1 MSVTPMQPPIP
12 KLKKEAIVSALKKGN
27 RVDGRSFEDFRS
39 ITIELNPIPKRSN
52 GSALVKLGNTS
63 VLVGVKIGVER
74 PFPDRPNE
82 GVLQV
87 HAEFVPL
94 ASPSF
99 EPGPPDENAVE
110 VARVIDR
117 CLRESK
123 SIDLGE
129 LVIVPGKYSWSIY
142 NDIYLL
148 DHDGNVTDAST
159 LASMAALNVAKLPK
173 LVSVENDQVRIDY
186 STMDK
191 PLPVKLNVV
200 TVTVV
205 KIGGYILV
213 DPNLDEEILAE
224 AKAAIGIDSNGR
236 IVGIQKSGGGLSV
249 SEVRYAVDIAIKKG
263 RELLTLLEKTL
274 KTV

>member
-1 MSVTPMQPPIP
+1 MSVTPIQPPIP
-12 KLKKEAIVSALKKGN
+12 KLKREAIIYALRKGA
-27 RVDGRSFEDFRS
+27 RVDGRGFEDFRP
-39 ITIELNPIPKRSN
+39 ITIELNPIPRRSN

-74 PFPDRPNE
+74 PFPDRPSE

-129 LVIVPGKYSWSIY
+129 LVLVPGKYSWSIY

-159 LASMAALNVAKLPK
+159 LASMAALNVARLPK
-173 LVSVENDQVRIDY
+173 LVSIENDQVKVDHSI
-186 STMDK
+186 MDK
-191 PLPVKLNVV
+191 QLPVKLNVV
-200 TVTVV
+200 TVTLV
-205 KIGGYILV
+205 KIGGYMLV

-224 AKAAIGIDSNGR
+224 AKITIGIDSSSR

-249 SEVRYAVDIAIKKG
+249 SELRYAVDTAIGKS
-263 RELLTLLEKTL
+263 RELLALLEKAL